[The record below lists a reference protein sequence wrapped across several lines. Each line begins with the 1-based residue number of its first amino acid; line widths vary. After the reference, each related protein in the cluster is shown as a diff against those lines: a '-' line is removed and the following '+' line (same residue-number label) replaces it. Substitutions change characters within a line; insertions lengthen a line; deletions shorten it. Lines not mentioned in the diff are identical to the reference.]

1 MFFFL
6 LLNLTFIMNIFNSGN
21 VTPKE
26 KNLFYIVY
34 YKLKFR
40 KWRVFIYF
48 NLVLKNFFFF
58 F

>member
-1 MFFFL
+1 
-6 LLNLTFIMNIFNSGN
+6 MNIFNSGN